1 MSEALPGSSPF
12 VSWGTTSPAAS
23 FTLDASFVVPL
34 LSDSDDTPSGF
45 VSAGF
50 AGTPS
55 GFAEAPSGFVEAPS
69 GFVEAPSGFAEAP
82 SGFVEAPSGLA
93 EAPSGL
99 AGSLS
104 GFAEAASKPPGRR
117 RLTMASTSSW
127 TISTSSSST
136 LPFVWLSP
144 SSLTSGGFAG
154 LAAGVGRLLGG
165 GTLSRG
171 TGIGGR
177 RFRNSASGVG
187 RYWGTLWAGM

>member
-50 AGTPS
+50 AGT
-55 GFAEAPSGFVEAPS
+55 
-69 GFVEAPSGFAEAP
+69 PSGFAEAP